1 MPSVKAV
8 KLCGFRC
15 PGFEKEGKM
24 TVICRKVSNLEI
36 PQFVNQIEV
45 KVPTYPQFWMR
56 KFYQKTL
63 KNCWYV

>member
-15 PGFEKEGKM
+15 LGFEKEGKM

-36 PQFVNQIEV
+36 PQFVNQSANI
-45 KVPTYPQFWMR
+45 PTILDE
-56 KFYQKTL
+56 KIL
-63 KNCWYV
+63 